1 MSLIAMAVHDT
12 DENGK
17 SEYTRKTLESLVES
31 VELRRHRLI
40 IIDNGSCG
48 KTKDLLFSYY
58 NHYGAAII
66 TLPENIGTARAINL
80 AWKQRRPGEHVIKI
94 DNDIIIH
101 RNGWVEEM
109 EAAIAREPLIGQIGL
124 KRNDC
129 IETPWRTDTFKSELM
144 MLPHEPGQRWITV
157 EKSNHVMGSC
167 VMHSA
172 ALIDKI
178 GYLWQPGLYGWDDVL
193 MSHRANA
200 AGFITCFLN
209 HIPIDHIDPGGTIY
223 QDWKQQH
230 AGKDMAEINRL
241 IKGYKDGSIPTYY
254 AADGPVPDRV
264 ISRDDY
270 QYPA

>member
-1 MSLIAMAVHDT
+1 MSMIAMAVHDT

-17 SEYTRKTLESLVES
+17 SEYTRDTIVSLMSTVD
-31 VELRRHRLI
+31 LTRHRLFI
-40 IIDNGSCG
+40 INNNSCK
-48 KTKDLLFSYY
+48 KTEVIISNASLFGDIS
-58 NHYGAAII
+58 II

-80 AWKQRRPGEHVIKI
+80 AWKQRRPGEHVVKI

-101 RNGWVEEM
+101 RDGWVEEM
-109 EAAIAREPLIGQIGL
+109 EAAIAREPLIGQVGL

-129 IETPWRTDTFKSELM
+129 IETPWRTDSFKSELM
-144 MLPHEPGQRWITV
+144 MLPHQPGERWIVV
-157 EKSNHVMGSC
+157 EKSHHVMGSC

-200 AGFITCFLN
+200 SGFITCFLN

-223 QDWKQQH
+223 QDWKQEH
-230 AGKDMAEINRL
+230 AGKDLAEINRL
-241 IKGYKDGSIPTYY
+241 IKGYKDGSVDYY
-254 AADGPVPDRV
+254 YGQDGTHGRSADVCYTV
-264 ISRDDY
+264 
-270 QYPA
+270 